1 MAPER
6 MNPSS
11 KKFDAITE
19 LMALLREAGLA
30 PRVQKPRTALPAQF
44 DLLYGISVAA
54 LALDA
59 LSKPER
65 NREGARIINATLLKF
80 GQFIAAR
87 PQLVSEYLAWRERQ
101 SAAPQ
106 LDLQCWPLLPRGF
119 LTDAVPD
126 GVIAYLVAGGEIA
139 REDKNVRFFPE
150 RRGRLTDLLKAILT
164 ADMFCQ
170 ERSALS
176 VLADNMPTLTSLGV
190 Q

>member
-1 MAPER
+1 MAPEH

-11 KKFDAITE
+11 TNFDAIAE

-30 PRVQKPRTALPAQF
+30 PRVQKPRTALPPQF

-54 LALDA
+54 LSLDA
-59 LSKPER
+59 LSKPDRAQE
-65 NREGARIINATLLKF
+65 EVRIINATLLKF

-87 PQLVSEYLAWRERQ
+87 PQLVKEYLVWREHQ
-101 SAAPQ
+101 STAPQ
-106 LDLQCWPLLPRGF
+106 LDLQSWPLLPRGF

-126 GVIAYLVAGGEIA
+126 GVIAYLIALGEIT
-139 REDKNVRFFPE
+139 RKDKNVRFFPH
-150 RRGRLTDLLKAILT
+150 RKSRLTELLKTIHF
-164 ADMFCQ
+164 ADMFRR

-176 VLADNMPTLTSLGV
+176 ALAINMPTLTSLGV